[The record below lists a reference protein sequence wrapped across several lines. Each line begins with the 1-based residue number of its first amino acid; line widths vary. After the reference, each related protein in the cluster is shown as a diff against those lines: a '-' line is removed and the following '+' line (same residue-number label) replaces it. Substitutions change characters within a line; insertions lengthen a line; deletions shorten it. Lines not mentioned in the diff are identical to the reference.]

1 MKTRA
6 LNLAIEAI
14 TAVLLLLWIYTGL
27 SKLIQYDKFRF
38 EAGRSPFLQHVAPW
52 VAVMVPAVELIAA
65 ALLISRRT
73 RVAGLYASL
82 FLMTLFTGYVYI
94 MLHDAYDLPC
104 SCGGIIELL
113 TWEQHLLVN
122 CILTLLTAIVILLQS
137 QLIMFNRQ
145 HISLS

>member
-52 VAVMVPAVELIAA
+52 VAAMVPAVELVIA
-65 ALLISRRT
+65 ALLIFKRT

-82 FLMTLFTGYVYI
+82 FLMTLFTGYVYV
-94 MLHDAYDLPC
+94 MLHYAYDLPC

-122 CILTLLTAIVILLQS
+122 LILTLLTAIAILLQNR
-137 QLIMFNRQ
+137 LTVLRRQ
-145 HISLS
+145 HILLS